1 MKFIPQGVTRS
12 VGRTVLQTK
21 ANSPHIFFA
30 LGIAGVVTSGVL
42 ACRATLKLRE
52 TLDAIEADVDASE
65 ELKDPKDK
73 AYVYVRAGL
82 QLGKLYGPSII
93 VGAVSIAALSGSHI
107 QLTRRNTAL
116 MAAYATLQKAFEEY
130 RTRVEEQLGSE
141 KEQDLYLGAKKDGL
155 PSKGATKS
163 VKPGEWSPYARFF
176 EESCSEWKRDP
187 ELNRLFIQCQ
197 QNYLTQLLLTR
208 GHVFLNEA
216 YDALGIERT
225 REGSVVGWVY
235 PSETGDNYISFGMHD
250 MRNANFLDGTEPTIL
265 LDFNVDGIIY
275 NLI

>member
-1 MKFIPQGVTRS
+1 MRFVPQGVTRS
-12 VGRTVLQTK
+12 VGRAVLQTK
-21 ANSPHIFFA
+21 ANSPHIFF
-30 LGIAGVVTSGVL
+30 GIGLVGVVASGVM

-52 TLDAIEADVDASE
+52 TLDGIEADVHASK
-65 ELKDPKDK
+65 ELEDPKDK
-73 AYVYVRAGL
+73 AYVYARAGL
-82 QLGKLYGPSII
+82 QVTKLYGPSVA
-93 VGAVSIAALSGSHI
+93 VGVVSIACLSGSHI

-130 RTRVEEQLGSE
+130 RTRVQDALGPE
-141 KEQDLYLGAKKDGL
+141 REQDLYLGAKDDAL

-176 EESCSEWKRDP
+176 DEGCPEWKRDP
-187 ELNRLFIQCQ
+187 ELNRLFIECQ
-197 QNYLTQLLLTR
+197 QRYLSQLLLTR

-216 YDALGIERT
+216 YDALGIDRT
-225 REGSVVGWVY
+225 MEGSVVGWVY
-235 PSETGDNYISFGMHD
+235 PSKTGDNYISFGMHN

>member
-141 KEQDLYLGAKKDGL
+141 KEQELYLGAKDEG
-155 PSKGATKS
+155 KGKTKS
-163 VKPGEWSPYARFF
+163 VVPGNWSPYARFF
-176 EESCSEWKRDP
+176 DEACAEWKRDP
-187 ELNRLFIQCQ
+187 ELNRLYIQCQ

-216 YDALGIERT
+216 YDALGLDRT

-235 PSETGDNYISFGMHD
+235 PSETGDNYISFGMH
-250 MRNANFLDGTEPTIL
+250 RLQNANFLDGTEPNIL
-265 LDFNVDGIIY
+265 LDFNVDGVIY